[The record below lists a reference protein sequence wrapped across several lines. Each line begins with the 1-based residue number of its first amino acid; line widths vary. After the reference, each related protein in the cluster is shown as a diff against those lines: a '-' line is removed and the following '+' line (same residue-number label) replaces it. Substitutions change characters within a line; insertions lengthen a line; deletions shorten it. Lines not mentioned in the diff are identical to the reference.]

1 MWCMCGVTKVLMS
14 INQCS
19 SSRAIRAILGNK
31 NPVMLSVFALSSGLT
46 LPSPV
51 VHGGYAV
58 RPALRVSLCA
68 LDESSARIEAAKRVV
83 EVAGLFGDAQKD
95 AAKVWVVEAL
105 AGDGADAK
113 LLLEQQ
119 MDLFDECII
128 GEDDGAKCKELD
140 QALSALEG
148 ELNAGSN
155 SLDRAGALV
164 RKAASK
170 FGIDQEKAALL
181 WTEHAKKN
189 KASDPTLLLQ
199 SQFALFGECLLEDD
213 GKSSRCLELQDAIN
227 ALQESIGV
235 GGMVVSTAGLMPKD
249 TAQSTAEGPP
259 PPEGFT
265 WGGEF

>member
-1 MWCMCGVTKVLMS
+1 QSTS
-14 INQCS
+14 
-19 SSRAIRAILGNK
+19 
-31 NPVMLSVFALSSGLT
+31 MLSVVALSSGLT
-46 LPSPV
+46 LPSPLA
-51 VHGGYAV
+51 HGGYAL

-68 LDESSARIEAAKRVV
+68 LDESSARIEKAKRVV
-83 EVAGLFGDAQKD
+83 EVAGLFGEAQKD

-105 AGDGADAK
+105 AGNHRKPEDAK

-119 MDLFDECII
+119 MELFDECII
-128 GEDDGAKCKELD
+128 GDDDGEKCKELD
-140 QALSALEG
+140 IALSALED

-155 SLDRAGALV
+155 SLDRAGARV

-181 WTEHAKKN
+181 WTEHAKQN

-227 ALQESIGV
+227 DLQESIGV

-249 TAQSTAEGPP
+249 MEAIEDTTDGPP
-259 PPEGFT
+259 APDGFS
-265 WGGEF
+265 WGGTF